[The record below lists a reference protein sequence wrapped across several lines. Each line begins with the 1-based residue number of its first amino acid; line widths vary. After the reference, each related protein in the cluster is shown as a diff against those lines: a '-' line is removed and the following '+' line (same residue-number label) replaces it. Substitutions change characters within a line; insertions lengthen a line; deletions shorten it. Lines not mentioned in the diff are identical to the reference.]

1 MAADDTSVKGTD
13 FWAALGTEP
22 ETGKAPTLP
31 DSRDKLVAGRP
42 RKRSPRPAERP
53 GPPAEEA
60 GDRSS
65 EKEPSRPSPR
75 VTRHATVEFPA
86 PGSTPGPEERV
97 EQDESVKPVEQ
108 EERVEQD
115 GSVKPVEQEER
126 MEQDEREAP
135 QPIRPVAARAA
146 EAVAEPEGPQA
157 PPDWVAAEEIARSLE
172 PRLFEI
178 WTEALARHTG
188 GDEAMAGRVHDVL
201 SGCHLLGEL
210 WRDESVDEVHVH
222 GTEVTVCGRN
232 GMHRVVG
239 FPDLGTAQRAVE
251 AFRTNQGTQ
260 GAVVARVG
268 DAVVVSRTPAQVA
281 SADWLLAAGVLTEDQ
296 LSQVAMALRHMR
308 TVTVTGPAA
317 RIVVR
322 ALASLIPA
330 GSRVFLGPYVTLPAG
345 CVTAASPM
353 EADYVVGVRPGALAE
368 DMATEGQVGA
378 LIANPATRVRAAIR
392 LAVSGPS
399 ANPGEVSQIP

>member
-1 MAADDTSVKGTD
+1 MAADDTSVTGTG
-13 FWAALGTEP
+13 FWTALGTESG
-22 ETGKAPTLP
+22 TGEAPVATTLP
-31 DSRDKLVAGRP
+31 DDQDKLVAGRP
-42 RKRSPRPAERP
+42 RDRSQQPAERP
-53 GPPAEEA
+53 GSSAPASGSAISGPGWPESRGEQVVQMRAEEPSDGEEREPAPEPPAP
-60 GDRSS
+60 
-65 EKEPSRPSPR
+65 EPP
-75 VTRHATVEFPA
+75 
-86 PGSTPGPEERV
+86 
-97 EQDESVKPVEQ
+97 
-108 EERVEQD
+108 
-115 GSVKPVEQEER
+115 
-126 MEQDEREAP
+126 
-135 QPIRPVAARAA
+135 AA
-146 EAVAEPEGPQA
+146 EAPVPAS
-157 PPDWVAAEEIARSLE
+157 DWLAAEEIARSLE
-172 PRLFEI
+172 PRLLEI
-178 WTEALARHTG
+178 WTEALTRHTG
-188 GDEAMAGRVHDVL
+188 GDEAMARRVHDVL

-210 WRDESVDEVHVH
+210 WRDKSVDEVHVR

-232 GMHRVVG
+232 GMHQVAG

-251 AFRTNQGTQ
+251 AFRAKQGAQ
-260 GAVVARVG
+260 GAVVSRVG
-268 DAVVVSRTPAQVA
+268 DAVVVSRTPAPGPT
-281 SADWLLAAGVLTEDQ
+281 ADWLLAGGVLTEDQ

-330 GSRVFLGPYVTLPAG
+330 GSRVFLGSYVTLPAG

>member
-13 FWAALGTEP
+13 FWATLGTEP
-22 ETGKAPTLP
+22 ETGEAPTLP

-60 GDRSS
+60 GDRPS
-65 EKEPSRPSPR
+65 EEDPSRPSPQ
-75 VTRHATVEFPA
+75 VTRHATVQFPA
-86 PGSTPGPEERV
+86 PGPEEREESAAPV
-97 EQDESVKPVEQ
+97 EQEESVKPVEQ
-108 EERVEQD
+108 EERV
-115 GSVKPVEQEER
+115 
-126 MEQDEREAP
+126 EQDEREAP

-178 WTEALARHTG
+178 WTEALTRHTG
-188 GDEAMAGRVHDVL
+188 GDEAMAGRVYDVL

-232 GMHRVVG
+232 GMHRVAG

-251 AFRTNQGTQ
+251 AFRAKQGAQ
-260 GAVVARVG
+260 GAVVSRVG
-268 DAVVVSRTPAQVA
+268 EAVVVSRTPPPGPT
-281 SADWLLAAGVLTEDQ
+281 ADWLLAGGVLTEDQ

-330 GSRVFLGPYVTLPAG
+330 GSRVFLGSYVTLPAG